1 MSDVLEEIRSL
12 IPAGAQHSGTGW
24 SNFNC
29 PSCGDKRNRGGFNFT
44 TSGGFR
50 YSCFNGGCEWNA
62 QPTGWEPGNGF
73 GGRPRRLFEQLGGD
87 IRTIPTKELLTYN
100 TQRYDKRGKQLADGE
115 KLEVSYQFPEVDLP
129 PDTYPLMEAAKKFKK
144 AADVFRWAYGR
155 YGEWTKELP
164 FAWSA
169 KRDMYLILPFFHYD
183 DKIVGYVGRHI
194 GASAGGRR
202 FIGKA
207 PADYMFNQHIL
218 SSHSA
223 KYIMVVESP
232 IDAAL
237 LGCLATR
244 ADVLTQKQI
253 NLLRVSG
260 KDPVLIP
267 DYKAGEYESFLN
279 IARENDW
286 HVASPNWISR
296 EATDV
301 GDSIK
306 NNGKLL
312 TIELILRDITK
323 DCDAVETKIRA
334 LVKWKERNE

>member
-12 IPAGAQHSGTGW
+12 VPSGSQNSGTGW
-24 SNFNC
+24 CNFNC
-29 PSCGDKRNRGGFNFT
+29 PSCGDKRSRGGLNFT
-44 TSGGFR
+44 TTSGFR

-296 EATDV
+296 DATDV